1 MAKRRPNGDGTYVQR
16 PNGTWEYRFQLP
28 TGKRKSLYAKTF
40 EEAQAKRKQVE
51 REIALGVDLGA
62 KPQTVAQFLGD
73 WLEQTAKP
81 TIRPRTYVSYKHLI
95 DRHIA
100 PRIGDVKLDKL
111 TPQHVQ
117 RMMNDMIGTGL
128 SPTTVQRARAVLRR
142 GLGYAVKWGYVPRNV
157 ATLVDPPRVVTK
169 HVQPLSAEQTRAFLA
184 HVRETDPRLWPL
196 LVTAAYTGLR
206 AGELFGLRWSD
217 LDMEA
222 RTLRVGQTVVQ
233 LPGGWAFGEPK
244 TEKSARP
251 LPLVSDVLA
260 ALKEQR
266 TRQLNERLACMS
278 WSDYDLVFTTPVGT
292 PLNPSN
298 LNKQLHDALNRCG
311 LPRMGLHGFR
321 HGCAS
326 LMLTKGVH
334 MRVVMEWLGHSQIAL
349 TMNTYSHV
357 APPMLSDAASA
368 LEEALAGGR

>member
-28 TGKRKSLYAKTF
+28 NGKRKSIYAKTF
-40 EEAQAKRKQVE
+40 EEVQAKRKQAE
-51 REIALGVDLGA
+51 RDLAIGVDLGA
-62 KPQTVAQFLGD
+62 KSQTVTQFLNT
-73 WLEQTAKP
+73 WLEQTART
-81 TIRPRTYVSYKHLI
+81 TIRPRTYVSYKQLI
-95 DRHIA
+95 DRHIT
-100 PRIGDVKLDKL
+100 PRVGAIKLDKL

-117 RMMNDMIGTGL
+117 HMMNDMIGAGL
-128 SPTTVQRARAVLRR
+128 SPTTVHRARAVLRR

-157 ATLVDPPRVVTK
+157 ATLVDPPRA
-169 HVQPLSAEQTRAFLA
+169 VQKRVKPLTADQTRTFLA
-184 HVRETDPRLWPL
+184 YVRETEPRLWPL
-196 LVTAAYTGLR
+196 FVTAAYTGLR

-217 LDMEA
+217 VDLEA
-222 RTLRVGQTVVQ
+222 RTIRVGQTVVQ
-233 LPGGWAFGEPK
+233 LPGGWSFGEPK

-251 LPLVSDVLA
+251 LPLVPDVLA
-260 ALKEQR
+260 SLKEQR
-266 TRQLNERLACMS
+266 ARQLEERLACAS
-278 WSDYDLVFTTPVGT
+278 WHEYDLVFATPVGT

-298 LNKQLHDALNRCG
+298 VNKQLHKALDRCG

-326 LMLTKGVH
+326 LMLAKGVH

-357 APPMLSDAASA
+357 APAVLGDAANA
-368 LEEALAGGR
+368 IEDALAGG